1 MPTESSADSKQT
13 SAQAL
18 KPGNRREQVGWYFYD
33 WANSAFSTTVAAVF
47 LGPYVSNLTEQAAG
61 PDGLVRFFGIPVA
74 PYSLFAYCITISVIL
89 QVLFLPILGAI
100 ADYSNLR
107 KRLMQVFAVSGSI
120 ATMFM
125 FFITAQTWWLG
136 CLLFIAANLCF
147 GAAVVF
153 YNAFLPEIADPDD
166 RERVSSAG
174 YALGYLGGGLLLTL
188 NLVLYLMRD
197 TIGIDSGLAVR
208 INLFSGGLW
217 WFGWSF
223 VTWRLLRSRDIARVI
238 PPGETY
244 LSTGL
249 KQLWATFKE
258 TAKYP
263 HTIRFLFAYL
273 LYNDGIQTVFAAAS
287 VFAAAP
293 LVRGGLGIEQGMLT
307 QVILMI
313 QFVAF
318 GGALLFGRIAIRIG
332 AKRALIIGLV
342 VWTVVV
348 IYAYLGLRGESR
360 FLQFWILGGFIA
372 LVMGGTQAVS
382 RSLFANM
389 IPPGKEAEFF
399 SIYEVSERGTSW
411 LGPLAFGLV
420 NQISGSLR
428 PAIASIILFFVVG
441 LFLLLRV
448 DVRRAIAESGN
459 KPPAV
464 I

>member
-1 MPTESSADSKQT
+1 MPTESSVDPKQT
-13 SAQAL
+13 PAPAPR
-18 KPGNRREQVGWYFYD
+18 PGNRREQFGWYFYD
-33 WANSAFSTTVAAVF
+33 WANSAFSTTVGAVF
-47 LGPYVSNLTEQAAG
+47 LGPYVSSLTEQAAG
-61 PDGLVRFFGIPVA
+61 PDGLVRLLGIPIA
-74 PYSLFAYCITISVIL
+74 PYSLVSYCITISVIL

-107 KRLMQVFAVSGSI
+107 KRLMQIFAVSGAI
-120 ATMFM
+120 VTMFM

-136 CLLFIAANLCF
+136 CLLFIVANLCF
-147 GAAVVF
+147 GAAIVF
-153 YNAFLPEIADPDD
+153 YNAFLPDIAEPDERD
-166 RERVSSAG
+166 RVSSVG
-174 YALGYLGGGLLLTL
+174 WALGYLGGGILLAL
-188 NLVLYLMRD
+188 NLILFLMRD
-197 TIGIDSGLAVR
+197 TIGIDSGMAVR
-208 INLFSGGLW
+208 INLFSAGLW

-223 VTWRLLRSRDIARVI
+223 VTWRLLRSRDIAKALK
-238 PPGETY
+238 PGETY

-263 HTIRFLFAYL
+263 HTIRFLLAYL
-273 LYNDGIQTVFAAAS
+273 LYNDGIQTVFASAA

-342 VWTVVV
+342 IWTVVV

-360 FLQFWILGGFIA
+360 FLQFWILGAFIA

-389 IPPGKEAEFF
+389 IPLGKEAEFF

-420 NQISGSLR
+420 NQLSGSLR

>member
-1 MPTESSADSKQT
+1 MPTESSVDPKQT
-13 SAQAL
+13 PAPAPR
-18 KPGNRREQVGWYFYD
+18 PGNRREQFGWYFYD
-33 WANSAFSTTVAAVF
+33 WANSAFSTTVGAVF
-47 LGPYVSNLTEQAAG
+47 LGPYVSSLTEQAAG
-61 PDGLVRFFGIPVA
+61 PDGLVRLLGIPIA
-74 PYSLFAYCITISVIL
+74 PYSLVSYCITISVIL

-107 KRLMQVFAVSGSI
+107 KRLMQIFAVSGAI
-120 ATMFM
+120 VTMFM

-136 CLLFIAANLCF
+136 CLLFIVANLCF
-147 GAAVVF
+147 GAAIVF
-153 YNAFLPEIADPDD
+153 YNAFLPDIAEPDERD
-166 RERVSSAG
+166 RVSSVG
-174 YALGYLGGGLLLTL
+174 WALGYLGGGILLAL
-188 NLVLYLMRD
+188 NLILFLMRD
-197 TIGIDSGLAVR
+197 TIGIDSGMAVR
-208 INLFSGGLW
+208 INLFSAGLW

-223 VTWRLLRSRDIARVI
+223 VTWRLLRSRDIAKALK
-238 PPGETY
+238 PGETY

-249 KQLWATFKE
+249 KQLWVTFKE

-263 HTIRFLFAYL
+263 HTIRFLLAYL
-273 LYNDGIQTVFAAAS
+273 LYNDGIQTVFASAA

-342 VWTVVV
+342 IWTVVV

-360 FLQFWILGGFIA
+360 FLQFWILGAFIA

-420 NQISGSLR
+420 NQLSGSLR

>member
-1 MPTESSADSKQT
+1 MAIESSVDTDQT
-13 SAQAL
+13 PAPAPR
-18 KPGNRREQVGWYFYD
+18 PGNRREQFGWYFYD
-33 WANSAFSTTVAAVF
+33 WANSAFSTTVGAVF
-47 LGPYVSNLTEQAAG
+47 LGPYVSSLTEQAAG
-61 PDGLVRFFGIPVA
+61 PDGLVRLLGIPIA
-74 PYSLFAYCITISVIL
+74 PYSLVSYCITISVIL

-107 KRLMQVFAVSGSI
+107 KRLMQIFAVSGAI
-120 ATMFM
+120 VTMFM

-136 CLLFIAANLCF
+136 CLLFIVANLCF
-147 GAAVVF
+147 GAAIVF
-153 YNAFLPEIADPDD
+153 YNAFLPDIAEPDERD
-166 RERVSSAG
+166 RVSSVG
-174 YALGYLGGGLLLTL
+174 WALGYLGGGILLAL
-188 NLVLYLMRD
+188 NLILFLMRD
-197 TIGIDSGLAVR
+197 TIGIDSGMAVR
-208 INLFSGGLW
+208 INLFSAGLW

-223 VTWRLLRSRDIARVI
+223 VTWRLLRSRDIAKALK
-238 PPGETY
+238 PGETY

-263 HTIRFLFAYL
+263 HTIRFLLAYL
-273 LYNDGIQTVFAAAS
+273 LYNDGIQTVFASAA

-342 VWTVVV
+342 IWTVVV

-360 FLQFWILGGFIA
+360 FLQFWILGAFIA

-420 NQISGSLR
+420 NQLSGSLR

>member
-1 MPTESSADSKQT
+1 MATESSVDTDQT
-13 SAQAL
+13 PAPAPG
-18 KPGNRREQVGWYFYD
+18 PGNRREQMGWYFYD
-33 WANSAFSTTVAAVF
+33 WANSAFSTTVGAVF
-47 LGPYVSNLTEQAAG
+47 LGPYVSSLTEQAAG
-61 PDGLVRFFGIPVA
+61 PDGLVRLLGIPIA
-74 PYSLFAYCITISVIL
+74 PYSLVSYCITISVIL

-107 KRLMQVFAVSGSI
+107 KRLMQVFAVSGAI
-120 ATMFM
+120 VTMFM

-136 CLLFIAANLCF
+136 CLLFIVANLCF
-147 GAAVVF
+147 GAAIVF
-153 YNAFLPEIADPDD
+153 YNAFLPDIAEPDERD
-166 RERVSSAG
+166 RVSSVG
-174 YALGYLGGGLLLTL
+174 WALGYLGGGILLAL
-188 NLVLYLMRD
+188 NLILFLMRD
-197 TIGIDSGLAVR
+197 TIGIDSGMAVR
-208 INLFSGGLW
+208 INLFSAGLW

-223 VTWRLLRSRDIARVI
+223 VTWRLLRSRDIAKALK
-238 PPGETY
+238 PGETY

-263 HTIRFLFAYL
+263 HTIRFLLAYL
-273 LYNDGIQTVFAAAS
+273 LYNDGIQTVFASAA

-293 LVRGGLGIEQGMLT
+293 LLQGGLGIEQGMLT

-342 VWTVVV
+342 IWTVVV

-360 FLQFWILGGFIA
+360 FLQFWILGAFIA

-389 IPPGKEAEFF
+389 IPLGKEAEFF

-420 NQISGSLR
+420 NQLSGSLR